1 MDKSFADVMEVL
13 RYWLGKTYSAAS
25 QAEVVKAQQVIGE
38 LMKRDDFPLV
48 VIELVNSDASSCSL
62 KRAGVIQ
69 LMLWM
74 RGIKEK
80 SESVVR
86 AFLESL
92 VVMLDV
98 IGEEIEPICRKLC
111 NQLCMRMAYENLVPE
126 FPSQI
131 LELVRGRPPAGLMLA
146 SAYAKAISDPGFKYR
161 EMYATFSAGIIP
173 LLRPVLESNSL
184 RLVILSFK
192 VMCRFTR
199 TQLPPVVVK
208 DMEILG
214 FWVSAALNSL
224 NQQNGEVTSLRLV
237 EVVLVFLS
245 RVSVFCQGV
254 PDVVVDCALSF
265 AMKSLSP
272 VATGAALHIIYNLI
286 RNGTKNELLLTK
298 FEGMLTNVILP
309 IFVQEGL
316 SVDCTDRAC
325 CWKEPVISSI
335 HVMLLYLQTFPALLP
350 WFLSFLSS
358 RKDADLVAGLHLL
371 SFLVK
376 DLVENEAYCQLLSQ
390 FIVGIQP
397 LASSPVEAL
406 RCVFL
411 KVIRDAHPLP
421 PDYFAATLN
430 MLNDQSSDVK
440 YEASITAS
448 SILASGTITEAMAQE
463 LSRHIKNLITLF
475 IQLET
480 EYMNTDMA
488 IALRN
493 LTSSLLPAI
502 TEVDPQWLN
511 ILLDLFTSFE
521 KNSNDISLL
530 IGSSMTNLVLTGAIS
545 CTFLV
550 EPLVAI
556 LNSLTYKPALDKI
569 LEILAAVIHAIPT
582 FDLSLWKLVPICFQL
597 MDAYDSVFFA
607 DVSIILSNLIWRGR
621 DADRSF
627 HHELFT
633 QLTAFLSHHDSAD
646 DLASVLDVISDLL
659 FVLHGEDA
667 IASQV
672 PSLTEQMLAHIEAT
686 GDCHIFHIFLDAL
699 FIFYPE
705 PSSQSPHL
713 TSLWLAA
720 SQPPLFQFSVLKAFD
735 HLPPEIQQRAL
746 SAAHSLSDCD
756 DFDPARPVWFDA
768 QAVAAALPK
777 NV

>member
-1 MDKSFADVMEVL
+1 MDKSFADVMVEVL
-13 RYWLGKTYSAAS
+13 RYWLGKTYSAES
-25 QAEVVKAQQVIGE
+25 QAEVIKAQQVIGE
-38 LMKRDDFPLV
+38 LMKGDDFPLM
-48 VIELVNSDASSCSL
+48 VIEVVNADSSSCSL

-69 LMLWM
+69 LILWM
-74 RGIKEK
+74 RGMKERNDT
-80 SESVVR
+80 VVR

-92 VVMLDV
+92 VGMLDG

-111 NQLCMRMAYENLVPE
+111 NQLCMKMAYENLIPE

-131 LELVRGRPPAGLMLA
+131 LELVVGRPLAALLLA
-146 SAYAKAISDPGFKYR
+146 SGYAKAISDPGFKCR

-173 LLRPVLESNSL
+173 LLRPVLESKSL
-184 RLVILSFK
+184 KLVVLCFK
-192 VMCRFTR
+192 VMCRFMR
-199 TQLPPVVVK
+199 TQLPPVVMK
-208 DMEILG
+208 DMEVLG
-214 FWVSAALNSL
+214 FWISAALNTL
-224 NQQNGEVTSLRLV
+224 NEQSGEVMSLRLV

-245 RVSVFCQGV
+245 RVSALCQGV
-254 PDVVVDCALSF
+254 PDIVVDCALSF

-286 RNGTKNELLLTK
+286 RKGKNELLLTK
-298 FEGMLTNVILP
+298 FEGMLTNIILP
-309 IFVQEGL
+309 IFVREGL
-316 SVDCTDRAC
+316 SVDCTDRTC
-325 CWKEPVISSI
+325 CWKDPVVSSI
-335 HVMLLYLQTFPALLP
+335 HVTALYLQTFPALLP
-350 WFLSFLSS
+350 WFMSFLSS

-376 DLVENEAYCQLLSQ
+376 DLVENEASCQLLSQ

-411 KVIRDAHPLP
+411 KLIRDARPLP
-421 PDYFAATLN
+421 PDYFATTLN

-440 YEASITAS
+440 YEASIAAS

-463 LSRHIKNLITLF
+463 ISQHVKNLITLF

-488 IALRN
+488 IALKN

-502 TEVDPQWLN
+502 TEVDPEWLS
-511 ILLDLFTSFE
+511 ILLDIFASFE

-530 IGSSMTNLVLTGAIS
+530 IGSSMTNLILTGAIS
-545 CTFLV
+545 GTFLV
-550 EPLVAI
+550 DPLVAI

-569 LEILAAVIHAIPT
+569 LEILAAVIHAVPT
-582 FDLSLWKLVPICFQL
+582 FDPSLWKLAPICFQL
-597 MDAYDSVFFA
+597 MGAYDSVFFA

-646 DLASVLDVISDLL
+646 DFASVLDVISDLL
-659 FVLHGEDA
+659 FVLHSEDA

-672 PSLTEQMLAHIEAT
+672 PLLTQQMLAHIEAT
-686 GDCHIFHIFLDAL
+686 GDCHMFHIFLDTL

-713 TSLWLAA
+713 TSLWLTA

-746 SAAHSLSDCD
+746 SAAHCLSDCD
-756 DFDPARPVWFDA
+756 DFDPARPVWFDPN
-768 QAVAAALPK
+768 AVAAALPK
-777 NV
+777 IV